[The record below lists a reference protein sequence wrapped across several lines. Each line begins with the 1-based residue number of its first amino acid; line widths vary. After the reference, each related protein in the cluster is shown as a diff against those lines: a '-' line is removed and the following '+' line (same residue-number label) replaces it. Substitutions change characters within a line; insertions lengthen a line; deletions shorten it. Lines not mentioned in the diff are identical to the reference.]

1 MFKKYQLI
9 ILSVLALISFIGI
22 NIAVS
27 LMFASFVIDTTPD
40 DKYSLGEKTK
50 VWLEGNESNIYMRLY
65 TSGNN
70 KEYARDV
77 LRLLEQYRV
86 NSDGRISIKT
96 IDVEPLSAAEAEATK
111 LGVKEVGNKNY
122 IGLVVSDE
130 EGDFASIPY
139 LNPLRKDYL
148 EHDIT
153 RLLSRLNNKDKKTIG
168 VLSSEIKL
176 TATESA
182 LDYTTDW
189 PFLDILRNDYNI
201 SSVKNRVAYI
211 KNDIDLLLVVNPK
224 NLPEDTV
231 YAIDQYLMR
240 GGNVLIFLDPVSE
253 VAIAEK
259 KYGLSATSLERFLA
273 GFGIKY
279 DYTKIAADMKSDRM
293 ITKADNTKVSYPFW
307 INVNFGEQSH
317 NLFNA
322 LNTVLLNSAGYL
334 KVFPQNGLSTQVL
347 LSTSDKGGTAKT
359 KKVVFGSVNES
370 INNITGMQEKLPL
383 GILVEGKFTSL
394 FTAPLYKNELYLAGE
409 YAYQS
414 IRLSRGKLAV
424 IADSDILNS
433 KLWNANLVSDQ
444 NWYDVVPYTNNFDFV
459 EILIDYLSESNLLSV
474 APKYTFYNSES
485 LDAKFMSLVKE
496 KYAHDETYLE
506 KEISSIEEQQKK
518 LVDQIRRQE
527 IIMSVP
533 VAQNMQNMEKRKID
547 LNNQKEKIQQKQENL
562 YNTLGAMF
570 IVINLL
576 LPVLFLLVVVFV
588 YKQNSKK
595 IQIKAERIA
604 NECK

>member
-130 EGDFASIPY
+130 EGDFASITY

-240 GGNVLIFLDPVSE
+240 GGNVLMFLDPVSE

-293 ITKADNTKVSYPFW
+293 ITKADNTKVNYPFW

-347 LSTSDKGGTAKT
+347 LSTSDKSGVAKT
-359 KKVVFGSVNES
+359 KNVVFGSVNES
-370 INNITGMQEKLPL
+370 INDIADMQEKLPL
-383 GILVEGKFTSL
+383 GILIEGKFTSL

-459 EILIDYLSESNLLSV
+459 EILVDYLSESNLLSV

-562 YNTLGAMF
+562 YNTFGAMF